1 MSDPARALT
10 IHSTVLSL
18 AISISQHAYSYLQR
32 TMRCTFQTRQSAR
45 KTECVQE
52 VSSLMLVPNTR
63 TKYQDSS
70 HLPAKEPVK
79 KIHMTLSL
87 KHFRLSSP
95 TRDLFVYDDVD
106 PYNER
111 DMN

>member
-1 MSDPARALT
+1 
-10 IHSTVLSL
+10 
-18 AISISQHAYSYLQR
+18 
-32 TMRCTFQTRQSAR
+32 MRCTFQTRQSAR

-70 HLPAKEPVK
+70 YLPAKEPVK
-79 KIHMTLSL
+79 KSHMNDSL
-87 KHFRLSSP
+87 KNFRLNSP
-95 TRDLFVYDDVD
+95 TRDLFVYDEVD

-111 DMN
+111 DTNYIETYDAAPHEALASNYGTNESFVS